1 MAFPSSSQRQ
11 ANSSL
16 FLNVAIKIKRDNIGN
31 MLAVVPVIEV
41 EFRNENKDDYYS
53 SSNEDCLSN
62 SEPIGDGFK
71 ERLTSET
78 DRRTVVFKEAFTP

>member
-31 MLAVVPVIEV
+31 MLAVVPVIEL

-53 SSNEDCLSN
+53 
-62 SEPIGDGFK
+62 
-71 ERLTSET
+71 
-78 DRRTVVFKEAFTP
+78 